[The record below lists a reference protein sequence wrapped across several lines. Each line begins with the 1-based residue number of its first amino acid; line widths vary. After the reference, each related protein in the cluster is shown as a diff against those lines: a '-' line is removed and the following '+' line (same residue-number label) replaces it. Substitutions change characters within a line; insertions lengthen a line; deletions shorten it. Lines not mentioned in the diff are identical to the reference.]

1 MIIKKIRQF
10 FNWNSEKNEV
20 QGETEFLPAALEVV
34 ETPPSPMGRKL
45 LWTLFALINAVLL
58 WSIFGHVDEV
68 AVVPG
73 KLVPTGQ
80 VKTIQAEDKGVV
92 KTIYVKDGQKVVK
105 GQVLLELDTTFT
117 AADVARIKKE
127 VAYYTLETDRLLAE
141 QADREFIPQKYPD
154 IGEEDIAF
162 QVSLYN
168 SRLYEYK
175 TKCSAAEATMGQ
187 YRASLRSAIANKI
200 KMESSYKIAKEKEK
214 RIEQL
219 VAENAVAT
227 FVLFDYQD
235 KSMELEQDI
244 VSQAAELDRLE
255 WALKQGQE
263 AILAIQA
270 ERNRDITT
278 KLVEDRKQLQAYKE
292 ELKKVEE
299 KDRLSHIVAPING
312 RVSQLAVHTVGG
324 VVTAAQPIMEVVPE
338 DAEIQVEAWAANK
351 DIGFIQ
357 IGQEA
362 EVKIETFSFQKFG
375 TIDAKV
381 LEISAD
387 AVEDKEKGRVY
398 RVVLSLD
405 KNSFIVNNH
414 EVGISPGMTAT
425 GEIKIKQKRIIEF
438 FLDPFRQYQSE
449 ALRER

>member
-1 MIIKKIRQF
+1 MIIKKCKQL
-10 FNWNSEKNEV
+10 FNWSSQPGEV
-20 QGETEFLPAALEVV
+20 KGETEFLPAALEIV

-58 WSIFGHVDEV
+58 WSFFGHVDEV
-68 AVVPG
+68 AIVPG
-73 KLVPTGQ
+73 KLIPTGQ

-92 KTIYVKDGQKVVK
+92 KTIFVKEGQKVVQ
-105 GQVLLELDTTFT
+105 GQVLLELDTTIT

-141 QADREFIPQKYPD
+141 QADMNFVPKKYPD
-154 IGEEDIAF
+154 IGEEDIEF
-162 QVSLYN
+162 QLSLYN
-168 SRLYEYK
+168 SRLYEYR
-175 TKCSAAEATMGQ
+175 TKCLAAEANLGQ
-187 YRASLRSAIANKI
+187 YQASLRSGMANKI
-200 KMESSYKIAKEKEK
+200 KLESSYKIAKEKEK

-219 VAENAVAT
+219 VSENAVAT

-235 KSMELEQDI
+235 KRMELEQDI
-244 VSQAAELDRLE
+244 ISQTAELDRLE

-263 AILAIQA
+263 AIAAVQA

-299 KDRLSHIVAPING
+299 KDRLSRIVAPTNG

-324 VVTAAQPIMEVVPE
+324 VVTAAQPIMVLVPE
-338 DAEIQVEAWAANK
+338 DAELQVEAWAANK

-357 IGQEA
+357 KGQEA

-375 TIDAKV
+375 TVSAKV
-381 LEISAD
+381 LEISPD

-398 RVVLSLD
+398 RVILSLD